1 MHELTLT
8 LPDELYKELQT
19 KAASQ
24 GLPIEG
30 FIVKRLVAEMVNIG
44 QRDEEQHRLREV
56 LSLTGLVQPV
66 SADLVATYVTD
77 PTAPRQNPVQMQGK
91 PLSTIIIEQRDERG

>member
-8 LPDELYKELQT
+8 LPDELYKKLQT

-24 GLPIEG
+24 GLPVEG
-30 FIVKRLVAEMVNIG
+30 FIVKRLAAEMVNVG
-44 QRDEEQHRLREV
+44 QRDEEQHRMREA
-56 LSLTGLVQPV
+56 LSSTGLVQPL
-66 SADLVATYVTD
+66 SAELVDAYVTD

-91 PLSTIIIEQRDERG
+91 PLSTIIIEQRDERE